1 MSFSRPLSIASS
13 DATITGTASDSD
25 PVSHSCSTSPEPN
38 AASFERSELIDYEDY
53 SNFSPAFTRDSFSLE
68 EVHNLRL
75 LIQDELSCFAKRATS
90 AGDSNRI
97 DRLRLYSRIDDLF
110 SLVSR

>member
-1 MSFSRPLSIASS
+1 MSIASS

-25 PVSHSCSTSPEPN
+25 SVSRSRSSSLEPN
-38 AASFERSELIDYEDY
+38 AAPLKQSELIDYEDY

-75 LIQDELSCFAKRATS
+75 LIQDELSCFARRATS

-97 DRLRLYSRIDDLF
+97 ERLRLYSRIDDLF